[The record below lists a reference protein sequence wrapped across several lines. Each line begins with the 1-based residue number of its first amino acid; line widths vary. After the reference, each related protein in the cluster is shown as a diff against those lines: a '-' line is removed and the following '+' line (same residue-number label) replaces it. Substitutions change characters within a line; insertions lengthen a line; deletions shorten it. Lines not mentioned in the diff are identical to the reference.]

1 MSAVEQ
7 AISIAGSFVGSWV
20 IPRVRAAGAFGCFP
34 LNSSSFVLDSLVQSL
49 LFFIIIFFFLAFL
62 FVEILHCYHLE
73 IIGLS
78 LLSLLAA
85 AG

>member
-34 LNSSSFVLDSLVQSL
+34 LNSRSFVLDSLVQSL
-49 LFFIIIFFFLAFL
+49 LFFFFFFLAFL

>member
-1 MSAVEQ
+1 MFPFELQQLCAGQ
-7 AISIAGSFVGSWV
+7 PGAIST
-20 IPRVRAAGAFGCFP
+20 
-34 LNSSSFVLDSLVQSL
+34 
-49 LFFIIIFFFLAFL
+49 LFHYYFFFLAFL